1 MAIIWDDHLDDL
13 LQEVVNSSEG
23 LNWKD
28 VSRQFTERTGLLV
41 SSSSVNHRYLS
52 EGYKYNRPEPEPVL
66 ESVPLPSVARGD
78 FVGFNMAFYDVE
90 SSGLSAWGNELT
102 CAAIAD
108 NFGNIVRA
116 NKFEFPQSSVL
127 DDHGLVVWLR
137 DELEKYDIL
146 VAWYGTMFDLP
157 FMNAKL
163 IEYGEKPIRDMLF
176 LDPCFKVRG
185 GRYGLKVGSSKLKNT
200 AKWLNT
206 PNQKPDVEWETFRL
220 ASIGDPDALAEVI
233 DRCDADVLV
242 MRDIF
247 QRIKPMIRTIHR

>member
-1 MAIIWDDHLDDL
+1 MPIIWDDHLDDL
-13 LQEVVNSSEG
+13 LQEVVNSSEEPQP
-23 LNWKD
+23 WKD
-28 VSRQFTERTGLLV
+28 VARQFTERTGTVV
-41 SSSSVNHRYLS
+41 SSSSVSHRYLS
-52 EGYKYNRPEPEPVL
+52 ENYKYNRPETHEP
-66 ESVPLPSVARGD
+66 ESVLLPGVPQGE
-78 FVGFNMAFYDVE
+78 FVGFDMAFYDVE
-90 SSGLSAWGNELT
+90 SSGLNGWGNELT

-116 NKFEFPQSSVL
+116 NKFEFEQTSVL

-185 GRYGLKVGSSKLKNT
+185 GRYGLKVGSSKLKNV
-200 AKWLNT
+200 AKWLKT
-206 PNQKPDVEWETFRL
+206 DHQKPDVEWETFRL